1 MFVRYLKAAPL
12 GIAVTFSLLYAMQ
25 ALIEQSAG
33 PALTTVK
40 RFDGLFIRK
49 VIDEDTNEIEE
60 KPEPIDPPEPL
71 PAAPAQERY
80 SDGPARPYVNF
91 PAPPVVDGPATINTL
106 QNGIFVNTLKVSP
119 RYPVAAA
126 KKGLEG
132 WVIVRFD
139 VSALGLVENIA
150 VVETSST
157 LFNKA
162 ATDAVAR
169 FRYKPR
175 VVDGV
180 AQPVRGLMNR
190 FVFEMED

>member
-12 GIAVTFSLLYAMQ
+12 GIAVTFGLLYAMQ

-33 PALTTVK
+33 PAHTTVK
-40 RFDGLFIRK
+40 RFDGIFVREVKPEI
-49 VIDEDTNEIEE
+49 VNEAEE

-80 SDGPARPYVNF
+80 ASEQTRPFASF
-91 PAPPVVDGPATINTL
+91 PAPPVVDGPATINPH
-106 QNGIFVNTLKVSP
+106 QNGIFVNILKVSP

-126 KKGLEG
+126 QKGLEG

-139 VSALGLVENIA
+139 VSELGLVENIS
-150 VVETSST
+150 VVESSST

-162 ATDAVAR
+162 AKDAAAR

-180 AQPVRGLMNR
+180 AQAVRGLMNK

>member
-12 GIAVTFSLLYAMQ
+12 GIAVTFALLYAMQ

-40 RFDGLFIRK
+40 RFDGIFISK
-49 VIDEDTNEIEE
+49 VTEDYVKEIEP
-60 KPEPIDPPEPL
+60 KPEPIDPPEPI
-71 PAAPAQERY
+71 PTAPAQER
-80 SDGPARPYVNF
+80 SADGPARPYVGV
-91 PAPPVVDGPATINTL
+91 PAQPIVDGPATINPH

-139 VSALGLVENIA
+139 VSELGLVENIT
-150 VVETSST
+150 VVESSSS

-180 AQPVRGLMNR
+180 AQPVRGLMNK
-190 FVFEMED
+190 FVFEMEN

>member
-12 GIAVTFSLLYAMQ
+12 GIAVTFALLYAMQ

-33 PALTTVK
+33 STLTTVK
-40 RFDGLFIRK
+40 RFDGVFVRK
-49 VIDEDTNEIEE
+49 AEAEILNKAEE

-80 SDGPARPYVNF
+80 SDRPARPNVGI
-91 PAPPVVDGPATINTL
+91 PAPPIVDGPAAINMH

-132 WVIVRFD
+132 WVIVTFD
-139 VSALGLVENIA
+139 VSALGLVENIT
-150 VVETSST
+150 VVESSSS

-175 VVDGV
+175 VVDGI
-180 AQPVRGLMNR
+180 AQPVRGLMNK